1 MRKAALLILLLFSQI
16 VFCED
21 LKTEVSKESVYLG
34 EVFTLKAGTLAKEN
48 MTAVFAGE
56 TKDVAILGVEKG
68 DDGNVIIKMITL
80 VSGELTVPQ
89 IDLTIDGNVFNIG
102 QFKVSSMNRTAEND
116 MNLRDIKETVKIMEK
131 DYTLLY
137 VLAFLLAIAALIFLF
152 LKLRKR
158 FAKKVES
165 APQKIEP
172 SEVAAKFIKEAKAK
186 RESGDNE
193 AFVDLSTLGLKTYMS
208 LISDL
213 NYTEMT
219 TSEVKRALK
228 KDKLFSAATDVIVGI
243 LKLGDRFKF
252 ADDTLSES
260 DFDRIID
267 GFAGTVRETEKGRVV
282 KNDAA

>member
-1 MRKAALLILLLFSQI
+1 MRKTVFLIMFMFSQI
-16 VFCED
+16 LLSE
-21 LKTEVSKESVYLG
+21 TIYPEISKNSVYIG

-89 IDLTIDGNVFNIG
+89 IDLTIDGNVFNTG

-158 FAKKVES
+158 FAKKES
-165 APQKIEP
+165 SITHKVEP
-172 SEVAAKFIKEAKAK
+172 SEVAEKFIKEAKSK

-208 LISDL
+208 LISGR

-219 TSEVKRALK
+219 TSEVRRKMK
-228 KDKLFSAATDVIVGI
+228 KDSVFSSLNELIVDV

-252 ADDTLSES
+252 ADDHLSES
-260 DFDRIID
+260 DLDKIIE
-267 GFAGTVRETEKGRVV
+267 GFISVVKEVKAQTVK